1 MKGFGILLALASAA
15 ILMICGPPAIDAG
28 ENTYIL
34 QNDSLHVEA
43 NNAAVA
49 GQQRLGCRLLNF
61 LPSG

>member
-1 MKGFGILLALASAA
+1 MKGFGI
-15 ILMICGPPAIDAG
+15 CGPPANAG

-34 QNDSLHVEA
+34 QNESRNVEVT

-49 GQQRLGCRLLNF
+49 GQQRWRCRLLTF